1 MNFLEETLH
10 YSSTRC
16 WTTSVIILFG
26 VCDNGNEVY
35 SSISLGDITY
45 CILYTLAIA
54 KVYVFFIS
62 IIVTVQTS
70 QQSSSKCKLFELLYK
85 YMAHL
90 SIEITTCPEEID
102 DHADVDTVEEV
113 KQDVQGQHAGVG
125 R

>member
-1 MNFLEETLH
+1 MH

-16 WTTSVIILFG
+16 CTTSVIILFG